1 MGWTNPEDEK
11 DLDKKCFYCG
21 KPCRNTYC
29 DKNCEQADLN
39 D

>member
-21 KPCRNTYC
+21 EPCRKTYC
-29 DKNCEQADLN
+29 DKQCEEADIN